1 MTQSLFCLLSNLFT
15 FQAVA
20 DIGVAVEAVLIKF
33 GKNIIEE
40 QFYLNRLAEAIIDA
54 YAMAV
59 VLSRASR
66 SIERNL
72 SSAHHE
78 TLMAQVWCNEVCTN

>member
-1 MTQSLFCLLSNLFT
+1 M
-15 FQAVA
+15 A
-20 DIGVAVEAVLIKF
+20 DIGVAVEGVLMKF
-33 GKNIIEE
+33 GKGIIEE
-40 QFYLNRLAEAIIDA
+40 QFYLNRLAEATIDA

-72 SSAHHE
+72 PSAAHE
-78 TLMAQVWCNEVCTN
+78 SLMAQVWCNEVCCMVLLL